1 MKKELLFTAK
11 TVEQALGEAGL
22 KLGIESEKL
31 EYEVIEREKLG
42 FFGIGSSPAKIKV
55 FVE

>member
-31 EYEVIEREKLG
+31 VY
-42 FFGIGSSPAKIKV
+42 
-55 FVE
+55 